1 MPTPPRLTVATDG
14 SCLGNPGPGGWA
26 WAESSTRWAAGA
38 HANTTNNLM
47 ELRAV
52 YEALRHLPP
61 DQPLLIQADSQY
73 TINALTK
80 WIHGWRRRGWQ
91 TAGRKP
97 VKNQAAIVS
106 IDELLTGRDVRWEY
120 VPGHAGHPLNEF
132 VDLRARAAATAV
144 RDGGPVDC
152 GPLGPSDASASAS

>member
-26 WAESSTRWAAGA
+26 WAVSSTRWAAGA

-52 YEALRHLPP
+52 YEMLRYLPAE
-61 DQPLLIQADSQY
+61 QPLLIQADSQY

-80 WIHGWRRRGWQ
+80 WIHGWRRRNWQ
-91 TAGRKP
+91 TTDRKP

-106 IDELLTGRDVRWEY
+106 IDELLAGRDVQWEY
-120 VPGHAGHPLNEF
+120 VRGHAGHPLNEF

-144 RDGGPVDC
+144 RDGTPIDR
-152 GPLGPSDASASAS
+152 GPLADAAESAG